1 MRYGISISPAGPGGD
16 PASMAELAAA
26 AEKAGWD
33 GIFLEDYIVYQGQVG
48 TPTYDPWVTMAAM
61 TVATSRVRLGTS
73 VTPLPRRRPWQ
84 LASEA
89 VTLDHLSQ
97 GRLILGVGS
106 GDTQD
111 PGFTATGEPLRRAIR
126 AELLDESLEIVTR
139 LWTGEPVTFRG
150 RHFKLDDL
158 RMSPQPVQQ
167 PRIPVW
173 IGGQWTLSGVR
184 ARVTRWDGSCAYKG
198 PTDQEWQDMTAA
210 DVRDIRAAVGD
221 RPGFDIAIG
230 GRQRDADWDR
240 EREHVRTIA
249 SAGATWWVEWVKPG
263 DRQATIDAVRRGPLR
278 AD

>member
-61 TVATSRVRLGTS
+61 TVATSRMRLGTS

-150 RHFKLDDL
+150 RHFKLDGL
-158 RMSPQPVQQ
+158 RMSPRPVQQ

>member
-61 TVATSRVRLGTS
+61 AVATSRVRLGTS
-73 VTPLPRRRPWQ
+73 VTPLPRRRPWH

-97 GRLILGVGS
+97 GRLILGAGS

-111 PGFTATGEPLRRAIR
+111 PGFTATGEPVRPAIR

-139 LWTGEPVTFRG
+139 LWTGQPVTFRG
-150 RHFKLDDL
+150 RHFNVDDL
-158 RMSPQPVQQ
+158 CMSPRPVQQ

-198 PTDQEWQDMTAA
+198 PADQEWQDMTAA

-249 SAGATWWVEWVKPG
+249 GAGATWWVEWVKPG

-278 AD
+278 AG

>member
-1 MRYGISISPAGPGGD
+1 MRYAISISPAGPGGD

-150 RHFKLDDL
+150 RHFKLDGL
-158 RMSPQPVQQ
+158 RMSPRPVQQ

>member
-61 TVATSRVRLGTS
+61 AVATSRVRLGTS

-89 VTLDHLSQ
+89 VTLDHLSL
-97 GRLILGVGS
+97 GRLILGAGS

-111 PGFTATGEPLRRAIR
+111 PGFTATGEPLRPAIR
-126 AELLDESLEIVTR
+126 AELLDESLQIVTR

-150 RHFKLDDL
+150 RHFKVDDL
-158 RMSPQPVQQ
+158 RMSPRPVQQ
-167 PRIPVW
+167 PRIPIW

-184 ARVTRWDGSCAYKG
+184 SRVTRWDGSCAYKG

-210 DVRDIRAAVGD
+210 DVHDIRAAVGD

-240 EREHVRTIA
+240 EREHVREIA

>member
-150 RHFKLDDL
+150 RHFKLDGL
-158 RMSPQPVQQ
+158 RMSPRPVQQ

>member
-61 TVATSRVRLGTS
+61 AVATSRVRLGTS

-97 GRLILGVGS
+97 GRLVLGAGS

-111 PGFTATGEPLRRAIR
+111 QGFTATGEPLRPAIR
-126 AELLDESLEIVTR
+126 AELLDESLQIVTR

-150 RHFKLDDL
+150 RHFKVDDL
-158 RMSPQPVQQ
+158 RMSPRPVQQ
-167 PRIPVW
+167 PRIPIW

-198 PTDQEWQDMTAA
+198 PADQEWQDMTAA

-221 RPGFDIAIG
+221 RPGFDIAVG

-240 EREHVRTIA
+240 EREHVRAIA
-249 SAGATWWVEWVKPG
+249 GAGATWWVEWVKPG
-263 DRQATIDAVRRGPLR
+263 DRQATIDAARRGPLR
-278 AD
+278 AG